1 MKKIKELIF
10 KIYFSIFYKKVEN
23 NFATEEGEVI
33 SFVDAERR

>member
-23 NFATEEGEVI
+23 SFITEEGEVI
-33 SFVDAERR
+33 TIVDTERR